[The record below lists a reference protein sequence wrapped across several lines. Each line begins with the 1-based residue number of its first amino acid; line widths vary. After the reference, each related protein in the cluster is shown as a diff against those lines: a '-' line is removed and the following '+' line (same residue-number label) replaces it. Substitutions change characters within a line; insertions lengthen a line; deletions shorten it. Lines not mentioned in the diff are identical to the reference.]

1 MEYGSGAA
9 LPIGSDAIAFGRG
22 PSAIVT
28 TLGVLRP
35 DPETREFQLDGWYAF
50 SSIEEI
56 RASTGWDLKIAGDAA
71 ILPEPSAAELAALRR
86 VDETGALRKQ

>member
-56 RASTGWDLKIAGDAA
+56 RANTGWTLKIAGDAA